1 MCQQTGVRSDLNHTL
16 SWCRS
21 EFLSPAGVGE
31 TCLQQQVRGGGWQ
44 GHFLYD
50 LSRQLLAGET
60 GLLLMG
66 LSLANTNSVLA
77 CLLHYKNNSTVAE

>member
-1 MCQQTGVRSDLNHTL
+1 MCQQTGVRSDLNQTL

-50 LSRQLLAGET
+50 LSRQLLAGGDWPLVNGPVVGKYELCFGMFT
-60 GLLLMG
+60 ALQEQFHG
-66 LSLANTNSVLA
+66 
-77 CLLHYKNNSTVAE
+77 C